1 MSSVFPQ
8 TSITLIKKLSGEM
21 SGESEVAWTR
31 FFDLYSPAIRKFAE
45 WSGGDRDPDDIVQDV
60 MLRLLEAL
68 RNGRYNAGY
77 GRFRSFLAT
86 LIRRQLVDLYRR
98 EQARGAGLSVPI
110 DDVEPALPPEQAE
123 IIDMKWRLARHEA
136 AVEHVLTR
144 TALSRQSK
152 DIYRAHVIDGR
163 SAADVSKAFGV
174 TKNLVGQVK
183 FRVDRAIAAL
193 ESELAD

>member
-31 FFDLYSPAIRKFAE
+31 FFDLYSPAIRKFVE
-45 WSGGDRDPDDIVQDV
+45 WNGGERDPDDVLQEV
-60 MLRLLEAL
+60 LLRLLNVL
-68 RNGRYNAGY
+68 RSGRYSAGT

-110 DDVEPALPPEQAE
+110 DDVEPSLPPEQAE
-123 IIDMKWRLARHEA
+123 IVDMKWRLARHEA

-163 SAADVSKAFGV
+163 SAAEVAKAFGV
-174 TKNLVGQVK
+174 TKNLVGQIK

>member
-31 FFDLYSPAIRKFAE
+31 FFDLYSPAIRKFVE
-45 WSGGDRDPDDIVQDV
+45 WNGGERDPDDVLQEV
-60 MLRLLEAL
+60 LLRLLNVL
-68 RNGRYNAGY
+68 RSGRYSAGK

-110 DDVEPALPPEQAE
+110 DDVEPSLPPEQAE
-123 IIDMKWRLARHEA
+123 IVDMKWRLARHEA

-163 SAADVSKAFGV
+163 SAAEVAKAFGV
-174 TKNLVGQVK
+174 TKNLVGQIK